1 MQKWYP
7 GGLIVYGVKVEAMA
21 AADRGQSDGGLCIEP
36 CGQVDVVAFFNSM
49 SCMGI

>member
-1 MQKWYP
+1 MVLRWRQWLQ
-7 GGLIVYGVKVEAMA
+7 LIGVRAMEVYVL
-21 AADRGQSDGGLCIEP
+21 SP